1 MQLGRALA
9 RRTGIDPDAIV
20 NVALIAL
27 IFGIVGARLSHVLE
41 NLGEYTRADRTA
53 WENFRAMID
62 IPSGGLT
69 FFGGLVLA
77 TIACITYGL
86 LIKVPLRLGMDIIAP
101 CV

>member
-41 NLGEYTRADRTA
+41 NLGEYTRADRTT
-53 WENFRAMID
+53 WENFKAMAD
-62 IPSGGLT
+62 VPSGGLT
-69 FFGGLVLA
+69 FFGGLLLA
-77 TIACITYGL
+77 TVACITYAL
-86 LIKVPLRLGMDIIAP
+86 FTRIPLRLGMDVI
-101 CV
+101 